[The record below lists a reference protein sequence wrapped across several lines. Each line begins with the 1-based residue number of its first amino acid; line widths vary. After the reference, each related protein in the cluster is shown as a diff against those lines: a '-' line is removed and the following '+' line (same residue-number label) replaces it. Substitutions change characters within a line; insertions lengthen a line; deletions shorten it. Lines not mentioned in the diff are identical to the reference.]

1 MPAKNNLAHTKRECK
16 YHLAFI
22 PKFRRKSLC
31 RSVDCRPRV
40 ARRASLVPSPT
51 SQPCARFTSHVPLFG
66 SITYL
71 HGVQL
76 FSYGT
81 YKKIHKPLG

>member
-40 ARRASLVPSPT
+40 ARPKSLVPAMRT
-51 SQPCARFTSHVPLFG
+51 FHVPRPAFRLN
-66 SITYL
+66 YL
-71 HGVQL
+71 P
-76 FSYGT
+76 SWGT
-81 YKKIHKPLG
+81 AFLLWHL